1 MNLRTLILVAA
12 AALTLTAC
20 GSNDSTAGQPAA
32 NASSPAAVQVA
43 YAPGTVKKGD
53 TGYCVICVT
62 NGEAKAEAVAETID
76 YEGKTYAFCNES
88 EKAEFISNP
97 GKYAAK

>member
-12 AALTLTAC
+12 AALTLSAC
-20 GSNDSTAGQPAA
+20 GSGSGEPAA
-32 NASSPAAVQVA
+32 TAASSSPAAVQVA
-43 YAPGTVKKGD
+43 YDQGTVKKGD
-53 TGYCVICVT
+53 SGYCVVCVT
-62 NGEAKAEAVAETID
+62 NGEAKVEPVAETID